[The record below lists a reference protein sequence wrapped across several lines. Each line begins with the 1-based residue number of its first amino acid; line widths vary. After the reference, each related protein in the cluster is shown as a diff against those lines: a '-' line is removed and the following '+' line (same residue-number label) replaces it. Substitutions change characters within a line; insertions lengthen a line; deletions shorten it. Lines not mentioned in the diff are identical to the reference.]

1 MIKSIYKP
9 AILLIISSIILLCSG
24 SAVYAGNINSE
35 EARVIAVASGTFTYK
50 GKTYRAYSDYISE
63 LYSYLADDDTD
74 LTAEQ
79 ADSAIS
85 YIYSNVK
92 EGIDSGYV
100 YEVKSPSEKNNT
112 DLDSIVNKDNGES
125 DNKTNQSDGTE
136 GSDKNL
142 QDNQS
147 DKSDEG
153 NSSAKEASNRE
164 VEELFE
170 KLDQSQE
177 EREKNRHKASE
188 SDASIVINDDNITIS
203 TGDNDVKL
211 YKDSRIIP
219 ESLINTLVIISACCL
234 FIDIVLAIILISK
247 GCMRFLKQE
256 RDKPKKGHR
265 KRRKIRK
272 RCRDIFTVTTAVAI
286 ILMYL
291 SIAISIGIFNSD
303 KIFQNIQSS
312 GYFRYSYTEYIAQE
326 KEGNA
331 ISYDDFVLK
340 KKLAIT
346 STLKK
351 GNSSNPEDTSL
362 APYISRI
369 QKDVKNGLLATVII
383 SFVSIVLS
391 VVLNIFMDLRRDR
404 GIKSIAVSTSVGTF
418 FGFIAAFVLYS
429 LHIENRFFVEPGY
442 LYNFLADQMD
452 WIIKVFVIIGLFG
465 IAIAASLFGLYKSM
479 RKDRT

>member
-24 SAVYAGNINSE
+24 SAVYAGDINSE

-125 DNKTNQSDGTE
+125 DNKTNRSDETE

-142 QDNQS
+142 QDNQI
-147 DKSDEG
+147 DISDEG
-153 NSSAKEASNRE
+153 NSSAKEASDRE

-234 FIDIVLAIILISK
+234 FVDIILAIILISK

-272 RCRDIFTVTTAVAI
+272 RCRDILTVTTAVAI

-326 KEGNA
+326 KDGNA
-331 ISYDDFVLK
+331 ISYDDFVMK

-351 GNSSNPEDTSL
+351 GDSSNPEDTSL

-418 FGFIAAFVLYS
+418 FSFIAAFVLYC